1 MISCPRVIPFE
12 ELIIDWAIKLMEKV
26 GKEELFKRKSLQ
38 QDMTEIDGLGND
50 ENSQKLRAI
59 LQLNIVTKHIYNE
72 HIKTLKILR
81 AILHRIKDLDI
92 DNEDAYA
99 MACHRLIDGLED

>member
-1 MISCPRVIPFE
+1 M
-12 ELIIDWAIKLMEKV
+12 
-26 GKEELFKRKSLQ
+26 
-38 QDMTEIDGLGND
+38 
-50 ENSQKLRAI
+50 RAI